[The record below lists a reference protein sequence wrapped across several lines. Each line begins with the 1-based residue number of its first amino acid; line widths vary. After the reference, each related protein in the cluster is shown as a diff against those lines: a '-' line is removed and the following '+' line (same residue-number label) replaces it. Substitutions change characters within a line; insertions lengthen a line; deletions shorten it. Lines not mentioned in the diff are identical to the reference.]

1 MKQRE
6 KGTEERQERASVPVG
21 QYPANRCVI
30 DVPEEE
36 GKHRKM
42 FEELTAEIFPNLMKA
57 IIHVY

>member
-1 MKQRE
+1 M
-6 KGTEERQERASVPVG
+6 PVG
-21 QYPANRCVI
+21 QYPANRRVI